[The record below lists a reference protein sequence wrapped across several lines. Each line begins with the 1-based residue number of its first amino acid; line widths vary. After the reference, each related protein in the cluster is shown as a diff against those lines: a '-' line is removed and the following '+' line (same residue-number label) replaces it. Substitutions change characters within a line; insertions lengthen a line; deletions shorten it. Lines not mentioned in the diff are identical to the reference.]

1 MRRKQKEG
9 VMERYASA
17 VAEAGFAILVDA
29 TSVNIRVMDEF
40 RHQLAER
47 GAKTIQLKNTLA
59 KIVFERS
66 GMEAVCEILVGPSL
80 MICGAEDV
88 GAAAKVIRQYQRDFR
103 NAILPVKGIWFNG
116 KLYPG
121 EDFKT
126 FAELPTK
133 DEARSQL
140 LGIIQEPARL
150 VAALAM
156 ETYSRL
162 ARVLNEY
169 ASKQPSKQR

>member
-1 MRRKQKEG
+1 MLRKQKEG

-17 VAEAGFAILVDA
+17 VEEAGFAILIDP

-47 GAKTIQLKNTLA
+47 GAKAIQMKNTLA
-59 KIVFERS
+59 RIVFERS
-66 GMEAVCEILVGPSL
+66 GMEAACEILVGPSL
-80 MICGAEDV
+80 LVCGAEDV
-88 GAAAKVIRQYQRDFR
+88 GAAAKLVRQYQKDFR
-103 NAILPVKGIWFNG
+103 NAILPVKGIWFDG
-116 KLYPG
+116 KLYPA
-121 EDFKT
+121 EDFKI

-140 LGIIQEPARL
+140 LGIIQEPARRI
-150 VAALAM
+150 ASLAM

-169 ASKQPSKQR
+169 TLKQQ

>member
-1 MRRKQKEG
+1 MLRKQKEG

-17 VAEAGFAILVDA
+17 LGEAGFAILIDA
-29 TSVNIRVMDEF
+29 TSVNVRIMDEF
-40 RHQLAER
+40 RHQLAEK
-47 GAKTIQLKNTLA
+47 GAKAIQLKNTLA
-59 KIVFERS
+59 RIVFERS

-80 MICGAEDV
+80 LVCGEEDV
-88 GAAAKVIRQYQRDFR
+88 GAAAKLVRQYQKDFR
-103 NAILPVKGIWFNG
+103 DAILPVKGIWFEG
-116 KLYPG
+116 KLYPA
-121 EDFKT
+121 EDFKI

-140 LGIIQEPARL
+140 LRIIQEPARQIAS
-150 VAALAM
+150 VAM

-169 ASKQPSKQR
+169 SSKQQ